1 MARDLT
7 PMWGLIVFQ
16 DRSVKGHGGVF
27 MSGETKLRSD
37 CVLWIDRTNRII
49 TFKRTKG
56 FVPKEFPSHKERI
69 AYAFQKVCFG
79 YRIQ

>member
-1 MARDLT
+1 
-7 PMWGLIVFQ
+7 
-16 DRSVKGHGGVF
+16 